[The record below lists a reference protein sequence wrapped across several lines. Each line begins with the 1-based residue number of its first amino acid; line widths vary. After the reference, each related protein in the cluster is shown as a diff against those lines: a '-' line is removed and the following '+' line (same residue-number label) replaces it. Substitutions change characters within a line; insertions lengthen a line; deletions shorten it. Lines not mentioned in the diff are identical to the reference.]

1 MTSVYC
7 IDQIKKTVDA
17 IDITEELEQGFVA
30 YSQNRVVVPPV
41 GELVFEKPP
50 GDTHIKYGYI
60 KDDEFFVIKIA
71 SGFYENYKLNLP
83 SSSGL
88 MLLFSQ
94 RSGMLESIL
103 LDEGYLTNVRTA
115 IAGQIVAKY
124 LAPKNVSSIG
134 VFGTGIQ
141 ARLQVKYL
149 KGVTDCTRVVVC
161 GRQNSDFDSYRSD
174 MEQLGFEV
182 ETTTDADTVTSKCN
196 LIITATPSREPLL
209 FADQLLPGTHIT
221 AMGSDTAE
229 KQELDSRILQGA
241 DIVVADSIEQ
251 CLTRGEIHRALRAGH
266 LDRADVIE
274 LGDVIA
280 SPGLGRR
287 SADQL
292 TVADLTGVAVQDIQ
306 ITKAVYRALLAAHT
320 NFEK

>member
-1 MTSVYC
+1 MTSIFYAN
-7 IDQIKKTVDA
+7 QIKETVDK
-17 IDITEELEQGFVA
+17 IDITEQLEAGFIA
-30 YSQNRVVVPPV
+30 YSRNRVVVPPV
-41 GELVFEKPP
+41 GELVFDQPP

-60 KDDEFFVIKIA
+60 KDDDYFVIKIA

-94 RSGMLESIL
+94 KSGMLESIL
-103 LDEGYLTNVRTA
+103 IDEGYLTNVRTA

-124 LAPKNVSSIG
+124 MAPKVVTGIG

-141 ARLQVKYL
+141 GRMQVKYL
-149 KGVTDCTRVVVC
+149 KSVTDCNRVVVW
-161 GRQNSDFDSYRSD
+161 GRENSDFDSYRSE
-174 MEQLGFEV
+174 MENLGYEV
-182 ETTTDADTVTSKCN
+182 ETTTETGAVTRQCN
-196 LIITATPSREPLL
+196 LIITATPSREPLIE
-209 FADQLLPGTHIT
+209 ANQIMPGTHIT

-229 KQELDSRILQGA
+229 KQELDSKILGNA

-251 CLTRGEIHRALRAGH
+251 CITRGEIHRALKAGD
-266 LDRADVIE
+266 LDKADLIE

-280 SPGLGRR
+280 KPELGRV

-306 ITKAVYRALLAAHT
+306 ITKAVYQAILAAT
-320 NFEK
+320 DQS

>member
-1 MTSVYC
+1 
-7 IDQIKKTVDA
+7 
-17 IDITEELEQGFVA
+17 
-30 YSQNRVVVPPV
+30 
-41 GELVFEKPP
+41 
-50 GDTHIKYGYI
+50 
-60 KDDEFFVIKIA
+60 
-71 SGFYENYKLNLP
+71 
-83 SSSGL
+83 
-88 MLLFSQ
+88 
-94 RSGMLESIL
+94 
-103 LDEGYLTNVRTA
+103 
-115 IAGQIVAKY
+115 
-124 LAPKNVSSIG
+124 
-134 VFGTGIQ
+134 
-141 ARLQVKYL
+141 LQVKYL

-161 GRQNSDFDSYRSD
+161 GRQNSDFVSYRSD

-251 CLTRGEIHRALRAGH
+251 CLNRGEIHRALKAGH

-287 SADQL
+287 SEDQL

-320 NFEK
+320 SFEE